1 MSPACERNAGTE
13 TPILAQRTVVRMGI
27 RGTRSHTKTGSVP
40 LDTNDATGTCAGGC
54 QMLILGLICLKGW

>member
-27 RGTRSHTKTGSVP
+27 RGTDRTQRRGAFHWTQTTQGVLVP
-40 LDTNDATGTCAGGC
+40 VAATC
-54 QMLILGLICLKGW
+54 